1 MATHLTV
8 GKTGADYSTIAA
20 AVAASQNG
28 TIDEWSTITVID
40 NETYTETVLITLQ
53 YLKII
58 DTLGCKWVSNTWCV
72 QIGDTNAPA
81 NVRFETVSTSERPQ
95 FLASARA
102 NIHVACVNVV
112 NGEFSC
118 DYWDFGATQSTYG
131 RCLLISSGNN
141 TVTISHSTYLKNGSF
156 DAQLFQQQAN
166 SLNLLLDCCD
176 FDAPTAL
183 ISNIEHLRIKRSK
196 ISVNNVL
203 AAGAVDVENSI
214 IKSTSS
220 SVALVS
226 TSTKFKI
233 RNSVFVG
240 DGANFLKS
248 TATADDVFVQ
258 NCIITGFNTVFDTQ
272 ATFSPQYSI
281 LWQNVTNYAGQ
292 ATEGPGMIYASPDL
306 DADFRPNSDSPA
318 WGAGE
323 VSGLTTDII
332 GNIRPYPGD
341 NTESI
346 GAYER
351 TWTPP
356 PIPVRV
362 DEAKSLTYI
371 YASGF
376 SGEKVEHYDIFDA
389 FPAEDK
395 ISNFIQALA
404 MHLFSDR
411 GWWGD
416 SFRDVKIGSKLFKL
430 YHRPVS
436 SELLREAVAH
446 VEESLKWL
454 TLENHCKNYIVE
466 GVLEEQQIIF
476 SVVVD
481 FETGQQITL
490 KIPSLIGAEV

>member
-1 MATHLTV
+1 MATHFTV

-28 TIDEWSTITVID
+28 TPDEWSTITVID

-72 QIGDTNAPA
+72 QIGDTDAPA
-81 NVRFETVSTSERPQ
+81 NVRFETISTGERPQ

-102 NIHVACVNVV
+102 NIHVACVNLVK
-112 NGEFSC
+112 GEFSC
-118 DYWDFGATQSTYG
+118 DSWDFGATQSIYG
-131 RCLLISSGNN
+131 RCFLISSGNN
-141 TVTISHSTYLKNGSF
+141 IVTICNSRYLKNGSF
-156 DAQLFQQQAN
+156 SSALFQQQAN
-166 SLNLLLDCCD
+166 NLNLLIDCCD
-176 FDAPTAL
+176 FKAPGAL
-183 ISNIEHLRIKRSK
+183 ITNINHLHVKKSK
-196 ISVNNVL
+196 ISVKSVL
-203 AAGAVDVENSI
+203 ANGGIEVENSI
-214 IKSTSS
+214 IESTSS
-220 SVALVS
+220 STTLVS
-226 TSTKFKI
+226 TSAKFKI
-233 RNSVFVG
+233 RDSVFVG
-240 DGANFLKS
+240 ADANFLKS

-258 NCIITGFNTVFDTQ
+258 NCVITGFNTVFDTQ
-272 ATFSPQYSI
+272 ATFSPRHSI

-292 ATEGPGMIYASPDL
+292 ATEGSGMIYANPDL
-306 DADFRPNSDSPA
+306 DADFRPNSESIA

-356 PIPVRV
+356 PIPVPA

-376 SGEKVEHYDIFDA
+376 SGEKMERYDIFDA
-389 FPAEDK
+389 FPAENK

-404 MHLFSDR
+404 MHLFSDQN
-411 GWWGD
+411 WWGD
-416 SFRDVKIGSKLFKL
+416 SFRDVKIGSKLSKL

-436 SELLREAVAH
+436 SELLREAVAY

-476 SVVVD
+476 SVVID